1 MLVFVLGPPII
12 KKSKTY
18 KKKKNLMNLFHI
30 LVTYR
35 GKHHN
40 FIEKKD
46 EKLLSC
52 EQSRIGKEG
61 HLQDKRRFHCGN
73 E

>member
-40 FIEKKD
+40 FIEK
-46 EKLLSC
+46 
-52 EQSRIGKEG
+52 R
-61 HLQDKRRFHCGN
+61 
-73 E
+73 